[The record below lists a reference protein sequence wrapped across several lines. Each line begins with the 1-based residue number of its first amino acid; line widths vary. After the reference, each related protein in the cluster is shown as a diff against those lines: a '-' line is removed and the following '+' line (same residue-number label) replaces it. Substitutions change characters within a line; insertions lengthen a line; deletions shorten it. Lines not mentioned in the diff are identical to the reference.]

1 MKYASM
7 KNNKDS
13 NRITRNIRST
23 YRPLWNVSFAYT
35 HQILLINFMNL
46 KGEKQTDSP
55 LWSSLNL
62 YNIFYDHLDTE
73 NIPFPYT
80 GLCDVCE
87 YECEGYIWIWSACQ
101 QCVPFKMRK
110 ITKFKTTLVI
120 GKFIL
125 RKKNTLYIIVII
137 SLMNYLMNWT
147 ILCITIFKTEEE
159 VVFFDDDEITK
170 CVWNKHK
177 LNILKAKIW
186 VITGT
191 FLLNSNLIFDTSAIY
206 RTQQDIDV
214 NITSIEFRF
223 PLSLE
228 NYFIL

>member
-101 QCVPFKMRK
+101 QCVSTKLWNLEIQVHIGHRK
-110 ITKFKTTLVI
+110 IHSTIKHSVHHRHHQSHELSHELSNVMHHHLQN
-120 GKFIL
+120 GGGGGGL
-125 RKKNTLYIIVII
+125 LWWWW
-137 SLMNYLMNWT
+137 NY
-147 ILCITIFKTEEE
+147 
-159 VVFFDDDEITK
+159 
-170 CVWNKHK
+170 
-177 LNILKAKIW
+177 
-186 VITGT
+186 
-191 FLLNSNLIFDTSAIY
+191 
-206 RTQQDIDV
+206 
-214 NITSIEFRF
+214 
-223 PLSLE
+223 
-228 NYFIL
+228 